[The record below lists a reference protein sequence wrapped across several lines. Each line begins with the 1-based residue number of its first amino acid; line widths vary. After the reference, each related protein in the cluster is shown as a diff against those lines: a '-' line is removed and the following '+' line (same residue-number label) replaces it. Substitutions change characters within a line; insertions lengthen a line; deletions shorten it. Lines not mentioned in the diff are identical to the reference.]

1 MLDPE
6 RTAVDP
12 SCGPLLDQSLQFELK
27 GDEIEPDGERHAR
40 RPLRRPRM
48 VSVTGSAAQRTARTA
63 EPLASAAPRPDPATA
78 PLAAATSRQTDA
90 WAQHLNRLL
99 SLEIRVAITNGM
111 LTAAEAEQMLARLV
125 IVIDQA
131 ISPLES

>member
-27 GDEIEPDGERHAR
+27 GDEIEPDGELPAR
-40 RPLRRPRM
+40 RPLRRRRL
-48 VSVTGSAAQRTARTA
+48 VSVTGAAARRATRTA
-63 EPLASAAPRPDPATA
+63 EPLASAAPWPVPATA
-78 PLAAATSRQTDA
+78 TDA

-99 SLEIRVAITNGM
+99 SLEIRVATTNGM
-111 LTAAEAEQMLARLV
+111 LTAAEAEQLLARLV

-131 ISPLES
+131 ISPPEP